1 MARLITRCISKK
13 PVHCEQS
20 MPLESVVVVVGWG
33 DNPPTAEARIAQ
45 GINTYEDA
53 RLERHHSHPAR
64 RRGGGGGGGGGGRGG
79 GGGEGRAGA
88 NGGGWLWRLGRADF
102 GA

>member
-33 DNPPTAEARIAQ
+33 DNHQQLSPESRKASTRMK
-45 GINTYEDA
+45 T
-53 RLERHHSHPAR
+53 PASNVTTHTLQ
-64 RRGGGGGGGGGGRGG
+64 GGGGGRGVRVRTG
-79 GGGEGRAGA
+79 GVG
-88 NGGGWLWRLGRADF
+88 F